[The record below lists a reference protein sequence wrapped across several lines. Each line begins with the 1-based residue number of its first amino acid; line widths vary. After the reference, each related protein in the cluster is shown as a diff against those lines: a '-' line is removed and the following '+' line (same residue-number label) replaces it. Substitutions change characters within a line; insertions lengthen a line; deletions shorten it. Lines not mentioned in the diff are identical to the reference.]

1 MANVAER
8 TELRQFVQ
16 GILLSTACQKV
27 SFRYDGREYLGMAF
41 AAVAH
46 AMNPRSGSIGHIDI
60 VVRPMPAGTG
70 AQYDPQS
77 NAMVFPPPAKA
88 YGLTPFDR
96 AAIVHEG
103 VHAVRDGWGVKPTR
117 GVRFQPG
124 GSRAVNDE
132 TAAFIAGAL
141 YDIHWQT
148 PGASMMPTRPGWSQN
163 LTHPFGIAWT
173 LAQKIWQTPGA
184 TVSDNDAAPLRA
196 AITSLSPTYNHIQ
209 ANPDVMY
216 GNNGWRR

>member
-1 MANVAER
+1 VANFVEM

-16 GILLSTACQKV
+16 NILLSTACQKV
-27 SFRYDGREYLGMAF
+27 SFKYDGREYHGMAF

-46 AMNPRSGSIGHIDI
+46 AMNPRSGKMGHISID
-60 VVRPMPAGTG
+60 VRTMPAGTG
-70 AQYDPQS
+70 AQYDTRS
-77 NAMVFPPPAKA
+77 NTMLFPPPAKS

-96 AAIVHEG
+96 ASIVHES
-103 VHAVRDGWGVKPTR
+103 VHAVRDGWGVKSTA
-117 GVRFQPG
+117 GAKFQPG
-124 GSRAVNDE
+124 GSRAINDE

-148 PGASMMPTRPGWSQN
+148 PGPSMTPTRPGWSQN

-173 LAQKIWQTPGA
+173 LAQKIWQTPGV
-184 TVSDNDAAPLRA
+184 TVSDADAAPLRA

-209 ANPDVMY
+209 AHPDVMY